1 MTGTS
6 DLKPAAAP
14 APGPTI
20 GINLSTSSD
29 TGNDPAAAAV
39 RAEELGYDFV
49 CVSDHLH
56 GTHPTYET
64 WTMLTWMAAAT
75 SRIQVVSNVLGLPY
89 RSPAVLAKMAETLDR
104 LSDGRLVM
112 GLGAG
117 GWDAEFS
124 AFGLPVRTP
133 KEKVDGLEDALRILR
148 GLWREPTFTFHG
160 PVYSVQDAELE
171 PKPVRPVPVWVGGF
185 GPRSLR
191 VIGRLADGWLP
202 SMPVVPPEEVAA
214 KRVVIRDAAEAA
226 GRDPDALTY
235 AYNVTVL
242 LGPGAVDD
250 RAIGGSPAQVTDRIG
265 ELVQALGLDAVNVS
279 FAGPGRDQAEVFAAD
294 VLPHLR

>member
-1 MTGTS
+1 MS
-6 DLKPAAAP
+6 LSV
-14 APGPTI
+14 
-20 GINLSTSSD
+20 GINLSTSAAVG
-29 TGNDPAAAAV
+29 TDPAADAV

-56 GTHPTYET
+56 GTHPSYET

-75 SRIQVVSNVLGLPY
+75 STIHVVSNVLGLPY
-89 RSPAVLAKMAETLDR
+89 RSPAVLAKMAESLDR
-104 LSDGRLVM
+104 LSGGRLVI

-133 KEKVDGLEDALRILR
+133 KEKVDGLEDALQILR

-160 PVYSVQDAELE
+160 PVYSVEDAELE
-171 PKPVRPVPVWVGGF
+171 PKPDRPVPVWVGGF

-214 KRVVIRDAAEAA
+214 KRAVIQVAAESA
-226 GRDPDALTY
+226 GRDPDELTY
-235 AYNVTVL
+235 AYNISVH
-242 LGPGAVDD
+242 LGTGLVDD
-250 RAIGGSPAQVTDRIG
+250 RVIGGSAAEVTDRIG
-265 ELVQALGLDAVNVS
+265 ALVTQLGLDAINVS
-279 FAGPGRDQAEVFAAD
+279 FVGPGDDHAVAFATD
-294 VLPHLR
+294 VVPDLR

>member
-6 DLKPAAAP
+6 DLTPATAP
-14 APGPTI
+14 APQPAI
-20 GINLSTSSD
+20 GINLSTSAAP
-29 TGNDPAAAAV
+29 GNDPAAAALH
-39 RAEELGYDFV
+39 AEELGYDFV

-56 GTHPTYET
+56 GTQPTYET

-75 SRIQVVSNVLGLPY
+75 TRIRVVPNVLGLPY
-89 RSPAVLAKMAETLDR
+89 RSPTVLAKMAETLDR
-104 LSDGRLVM
+104 LSGGRVVI

-117 GWDAEFS
+117 GWDAEFQ

-133 KEKVDGLEDALRILR
+133 KEKVDGLEDALQILR
-148 GLWREPTFTFHG
+148 GLWREPAFSFQG

-171 PKPVRPVPVWVGGF
+171 PKPARPVPVWVGGF

-226 GRDPDALTY
+226 GRDPDSLTY

-250 RAIGGSPAQVTDRIG
+250 RVIGGSPAQVTDRIG
-265 ELVQALGLDAVNVS
+265 ELVQTLGLDAVNVS
-279 FAGPGRDQAEVFAAD
+279 FTGPPRDQADVFAAD

>member
-1 MTGTS
+1 MS
-6 DLKPAAAP
+6 LSV
-14 APGPTI
+14 
-20 GINLSTSSD
+20 GINLSTSAAVG
-29 TGNDPAAAAV
+29 TDPAADAV

-56 GTHPTYET
+56 GTHPSYET

-75 SRIQVVSNVLGLPY
+75 STIHVVSNVLGLPY
-89 RSPAVLAKMAETLDR
+89 RSPAVLAKMAESLDR
-104 LSDGRLVM
+104 LSGGRLVI

-117 GWDAEFS
+117 GGDAEFS

-133 KEKVDGLEDALRILR
+133 KEKVDGLEDALQILR

-160 PVYSVQDAELE
+160 PVYSVEDAELE
-171 PKPVRPVPVWVGGF
+171 PKPDRPVPVWVGGF

-214 KRVVIRDAAEAA
+214 KRAVIQVAAESA
-226 GRDPDALTY
+226 GRDPDELTY
-235 AYNVTVL
+235 AYNISVH
-242 LGPGAVDD
+242 LGTGLVDD
-250 RAIGGSPAQVTDRIG
+250 RVIGGSAAEVTDRIG
-265 ELVQALGLDAVNVS
+265 ALVTQLGLDAINVS
-279 FAGPGRDQAEVFAAD
+279 FVGPGDDHAVAFATD
-294 VLPHLR
+294 VVPDLR

>member
-1 MTGTS
+1 MS
-6 DLKPAAAP
+6 LSV
-14 APGPTI
+14 
-20 GINLSTSSD
+20 GINLSTSAAVG
-29 TGNDPAAAAV
+29 TDPAADAV

-56 GTHPTYET
+56 GTHPSYET

-75 SRIQVVSNVLGLPY
+75 STIHVVSNVLGLPY
-89 RSPAVLAKMAETLDR
+89 RSPAVLAKMAESLDR
-104 LSDGRLVM
+104 LSGGRLVI

-133 KEKVDGLEDALRILR
+133 KEKVDGLEDALQILR

-160 PVYSVQDAELE
+160 PVYSVEDAELE
-171 PKPVRPVPVWVGGF
+171 PKPDRPVPVWVGGF

-202 SMPVVPPEEVAA
+202 SMPVVPPEEVSA
-214 KRVVIRDAAEAA
+214 KRAVIQVAAESA
-226 GRDPDALTY
+226 GRDPDELTY
-235 AYNVTVL
+235 AYNISVH
-242 LGPGAVDD
+242 LGTGLVDD
-250 RAIGGSPAQVTDRIG
+250 RVIGGSAAEVTDRIG
-265 ELVQALGLDAVNVS
+265 ALVTQLGLDAINVS
-279 FAGPGRDQAEVFAAD
+279 FVGPGDDHAVAFATD
-294 VLPHLR
+294 VVPDLR